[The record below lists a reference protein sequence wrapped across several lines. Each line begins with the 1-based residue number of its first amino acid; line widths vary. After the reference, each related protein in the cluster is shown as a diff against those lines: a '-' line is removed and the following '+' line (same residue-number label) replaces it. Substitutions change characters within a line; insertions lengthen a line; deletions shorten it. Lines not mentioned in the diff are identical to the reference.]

1 MLALCVCVKKIKW
14 KTEWNV
20 LKADKYIQNIYTEL
34 NLDNYSSCLQVF
46 FDLMRK
52 IAAQKAA
59 ENNMEKKE
67 DIATKR
73 CCEIL

>member
-1 MLALCVCVKKIKW
+1 
-14 KTEWNV
+14 
-20 LKADKYIQNIYTEL
+20 
-34 NLDNYSSCLQVF
+34 
-46 FDLMRK
+46 MRK

-59 ENNMEKKE
+59 ENSVEKKE

>member
-1 MLALCVCVKKIKW
+1 
-14 KTEWNV
+14 
-20 LKADKYIQNIYTEL
+20 
-34 NLDNYSSCLQVF
+34 LQVF

-52 IAAQKAA
+52 IAVQKAA
-59 ENNMEKKE
+59 ENSVEKKE

>member
-1 MLALCVCVKKIKW
+1 
-14 KTEWNV
+14 
-20 LKADKYIQNIYTEL
+20 
-34 NLDNYSSCLQVF
+34 
-46 FDLMRK
+46 MRK